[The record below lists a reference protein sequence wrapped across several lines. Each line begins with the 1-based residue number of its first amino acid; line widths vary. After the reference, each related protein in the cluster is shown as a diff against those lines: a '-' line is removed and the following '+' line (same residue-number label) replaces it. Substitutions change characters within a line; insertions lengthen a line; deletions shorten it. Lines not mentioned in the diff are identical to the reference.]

1 MATPFVKRYAG
12 GAAGS
17 SAKTIL
23 RSLGDHSC
31 SVDVARGSTDVERAD
46 PGKAHAR
53 NPEFVAQSKLHG
65 GGDGAVDFGADRR
78 PGRVITFQDQLK
90 RVFGFS

>member
-12 GAAGS
+12 GAAAP
-17 SAKTIL
+17 SAKTVL

-31 SVDVARGSTDVERAD
+31 SADLARGSRDAEGVGPRKSFTKHDE
-46 PGKAHAR
+46 HT
-53 NPEFVAQSKLHG
+53 AQSKLHG
-65 GGDGAVDFGADRR
+65 GGDGAVDCGADRR